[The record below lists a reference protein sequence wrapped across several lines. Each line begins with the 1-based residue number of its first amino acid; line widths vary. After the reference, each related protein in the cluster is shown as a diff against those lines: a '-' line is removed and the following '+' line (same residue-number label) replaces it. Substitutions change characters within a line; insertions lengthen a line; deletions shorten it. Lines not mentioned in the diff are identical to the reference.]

1 MNSWKLILA
10 TIVIFGAGV
19 FSGGLLV
26 NIVEHPK
33 PVVRH
38 PPAVQP
44 QPELQ
49 DSVARPEILRTNFV
63 QRLDDALNLTP
74 EQRTQIEKI
83 IAQAQQR
90 NRNLWQL
97 VSPQMSLVNQDAR
110 QRIRATL
117 TGEQRKQFENLLRQP
132 RRLPAITNAPPELQP
147 TNVVITNSLAI

>member
-1 MNSWKLILA
+1 M
-10 TIVIFGAGV
+10 
-19 FSGGLLV
+19 
-26 NIVEHPK
+26 
-33 PVVRH
+33 
-38 PPAVQP
+38 
-44 QPELQ
+44 
-49 DSVARPEILRTNFV
+49 ARPEILRTNFV

-147 TNVVITNSLAI
+147 TNVVFTNSLAI